1 MSHYDLVSDYIS
13 ELTSIK
19 HSLSG
24 GLLKRRFDLTFQ
36 RNIFNFLIK
45 DSIGKRANLANYLK
59 GMNFLV
65 IIFLIQLSHL
75 VQ

>member
-19 HSLSG
+19 YSLSG
-24 GLLKRRFDLTFQ
+24 GLLKRRFDLTYQ

-45 DSIGKRANLANYLK
+45 DSKGKRANLANY
-59 GMNFLV
+59 
-65 IIFLIQLSHL
+65 
-75 VQ
+75 